1 MPTIFVWRGHRFF
14 FYSADGGEPAHVHV
28 RKGSS
33 ECKIWLRDAG
43 VAYNRGDSEADLG
56 SLVRHVKQR
65 REALQEAWDDY
76 FGD

>member
-43 VAYNRGDSEADLG
+43 VAYNRGYSGQISA
-56 SLVRHVKQR
+56 V
-65 REALQEAWDDY
+65 
-76 FGD
+76 

>member
-33 ECKIWLRDAG
+33 ECKIWLHNQG
-43 VAYNRGDSEADLG
+43 VAYNHGYAATDLNALIR
-56 SLVRHVKQR
+56 LVNAR
-65 REALQEAWDDY
+65 REELQEAWDDC

>member
-28 RKGSS
+28 RKGSD
-33 ECKIWLRDAG
+33 ECKIWLHDAV
-43 VAYNRGDSEADLG
+43 VAYNSGYSPADLNA
-56 SLVRHVKQR
+56 LVRKVRAH
-65 REALQEAWDDY
+65 REQLQEAWSEY